1 MLQSLNYLHIEDKK
15 EGQVLFLLV
24 MYKHQKSI
32 IPLFL
37 FDLYKL
43 NYNCD

>member
-1 MLQSLNYLHIEDKK
+1 MFQSLTPLSIEDKK

-24 MYKHQKSI
+24 MYNHQKSI

-37 FDLYKL
+37 FAFYKL
-43 NYNCD
+43 NGNFD